1 MKKKIEEIIA
11 SWKSSKNDKDKE
23 QEMLSLFHQPE
34 KEFELKNVLMDE
46 LDSVQDIHD
55 SAPNFKVLFSKLW
68 NKIGEDDSNKF
79 KINRA
84 VVKVMRV
91 AAVVVIGLCIGILLD
106 KEIRNITPEYHT
118 ANSPSGSVVD
128 FVLPDSSIIYLNSG
142 STIKYTMNGRKG
154 IREVFLDGEAWFNVK
169 NVNDKKFIVH
179 TGLYDVKVTGTSFN
193 IRAYKE
199 DNYIQT
205 TLEEGEVKITS
216 TDEFRLAEEII
227 LKPGEQVSF
236 SKRTKELVVKEVDT
250 DRYTSWKNNKLIFVN
265 MKLKDLALTL
275 ERRYGVDIEIKDES
289 ILDLHFDGIIKNESI
304 IEILDILERVLKIE
318 YEIVDQKIEIT
329 KSKFNK

>member
-1 MKKKIEEIIA
+1 MAQA
-11 SWKSSKNDKDKE
+11 S
-23 QEMLSLFHQPE
+23 
-34 KEFELKNVLMDE
+34 
-46 LDSVQDIHD
+46 
-55 SAPNFKVLFSKLW
+55 
-68 NKIGEDDSNKF
+68 
-79 KINRA
+79 
-84 VVKVMRV
+84 
-91 AAVVVIGLCIGILLD
+91 
-106 KEIRNITPEYHT
+106 
-118 ANSPSGSVVD
+118 
-128 FVLPDSSIIYLNSG
+128 
-142 STIKYTMNGRKG
+142 
-154 IREVFLDGEAWFNVK
+154 WFNVK
-169 NVNDKKFIVH
+169 NVNDTKFIVH